1 MARGGKD
8 MKIEQLANVRL
19 FSECSKKD
27 LTMIGKLSDEQTF
40 EAGTV
45 IVEQGATGVE
55 FFLILEGEAI
65 VRRNGRKTA
74 TLTAGNYFGELAL
87 LSQAPRNASVVA
99 STDMRVLV
107 IRQRQFKGLLDEVP
121 GINHKLLASMAER
134 IREYQA
140 KAADI

>member
-1 MARGGKD
+1 MARGKD
-8 MKIEQLANVRL
+8 MKIEQLAQVRL

-27 LTMIGKLSDEQTF
+27 LTMIGKLSDEQTV
-40 EAGTV
+40 EAGKV
-45 IVEQGATGVE
+45 IVEQGTTGVE

-74 TLTAGNYFGELAL
+74 TLGEGKYFGELAL
-87 LSQAPRNASVVA
+87 LSPAPRNAQVA
-99 STDMRVLV
+99 AVTDMRLLV

-140 KAADI
+140 KAVEN

>member
-1 MARGGKD
+1 MARGKD

-27 LTMIGKLSDEQTF
+27 LTMIGKLSDEQTV
-40 EAGTV
+40 EAGKV
-45 IVEQGATGVE
+45 VVEQGATGVE
-55 FFLILEGEAI
+55 FFLILEGEAV

-74 TLTAGNYFGELAL
+74 TLSEGKYFGELAL

-99 STDMRVLV
+99 STDMRLLV

-140 KAADI
+140 KAAEV